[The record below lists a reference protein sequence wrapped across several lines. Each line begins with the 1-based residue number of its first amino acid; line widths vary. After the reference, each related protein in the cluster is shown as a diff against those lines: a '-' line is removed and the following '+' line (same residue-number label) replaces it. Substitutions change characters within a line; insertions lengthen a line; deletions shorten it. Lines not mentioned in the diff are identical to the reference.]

1 MKKSM
6 MMSVA
11 AIALMASAGLA
22 SAQMSQGGGQAG
34 SAQMKQDNPQQ
45 SGHPADSG
53 KGGANTA
60 QPRAGT
66 EGSKA
71 GGMKAEGAKT
81 EGSKAEG
88 SKAEGTTGQGTKT
101 DNSKAEAPK
110 KNDASKADAQKKSD
124 TVGQAPGSARQKQ
137 DTPQQSGHPADT
149 GKGGPNAAQPSENR
163 AGGSSTTSQSSTTN
177 TNVNLSTEQRTKIRE
192 TIVAQKVAPE
202 KNVNIQVSVG
212 SIVPKT
218 VHVHPLP
225 STIVQIEPAWR
236 GYMFFLVGD
245 EIVIVEPGSL
255 RIVAVLPA

>member
-60 QPRAGT
+60 QPRAGA

-81 EGSKAEG
+81 EGGKAE
-88 SKAEGTTGQGTKT
+88 STTGQGTKT
-101 DNSKAEAPK
+101 DNGKAEAPK
-110 KNDASKADAQKKSD
+110 KNDAGKADAQKNSD

-137 DTPQQSGHPADT
+137 ETPQQSGHPADT

-163 AGGSSTTSQSSTTN
+163 TGGSSTTSQSSTTN

>member
-1 MKKSM
+1 MRKSM
-6 MMSVA
+6 MVSVA

-45 SGHPADSG
+45 SGHPADTG

-60 QPRAGT
+60 QPRAGA

-71 GGMKAEGAKT
+71 GGT
-81 EGSKAEG
+81 KAEG
-88 SKAEGTTGQGTKT
+88 SKAQGTTGQGTKT
-101 DNSKAEAPK
+101 DNSKVEAPK

-124 TVGQAPGSARQKQ
+124 TVGQAQPGSARQKQ
-137 DTPQQSGHPADT
+137 DAPQQSGHPADT
-149 GKGGPNAAQPSENR
+149 GKGGPNTAQPSENR
-163 AGGSSTTSQSSTTN
+163 AGGSPSSTAQSSGSSTN
-177 TNVNLSTEQRTKIRE
+177 ANLTTEQRTKIRE

-202 KNVNIQVSVG
+202 KNLNIQVSVG

-218 VHVHPLP
+218 VRVRPLP
-225 STIVQIEPAWR
+225 ATIVSIQPAWR

>member
-45 SGHPADSG
+45 SGHPADTG

-60 QPRAGT
+60 QPRAGA

-71 GGMKAEGAKT
+71 GGT
-81 EGSKAEG
+81 KAEG
-88 SKAEGTTGQGTKT
+88 SKV
-101 DNSKAEAPK
+101 EAPK

-124 TVGQAPGSARQKQ
+124 TVGQAQPGSARQKQ
-137 DTPQQSGHPADT
+137 DAPQQSGHPADT
-149 GKGGPNAAQPSENR
+149 GKGGPNTAQPSENR
-163 AGGSSTTSQSSTTN
+163 AGGSPSSTAQSSGSSTN
-177 TNVNLSTEQRTKIRE
+177 ANLTTEQRTKIRE

-202 KNVNIQVSVG
+202 KNLNIQ
-212 SIVPKT
+212 
-218 VHVHPLP
+218 
-225 STIVQIEPAWR
+225 
-236 GYMFFLVGD
+236 
-245 EIVIVEPGSL
+245 
-255 RIVAVLPA
+255 

>member
-81 EGSKAEG
+81 EG